1 MEVVVILDLLLIA
14 SLDLVKELYKFLF
27 IERSK
32 VLFLHRQIVEHMH
45 DKVWKSLLTA
55 YRVCKLKDVEV
66 MRQTLSE

>member
-1 MEVVVILDLLLIA
+1 MILDLLLIA